1 VNDEVAEPRLRDG
14 LRPCLITFIALRVGL
29 VVLAAIA
36 MGVIPA
42 RAGVDVPGWLAGP
55 IDHGWRAAFTAMER
69 QDALWFLRIAT
80 AGYDASDGSAAF
92 FPLYPLVVRVVSWI
106 VGGHPLLAATLVSNG
121 AFFGALLVL
130 YDLTVRELSE
140 GVARRAIVY
149 LAVFPTAFFFMAPY
163 SESLFLLLSLL
174 AFREARR
181 DRWPSAAVAGALA
194 ALTRSM
200 GIVLVP
206 ALLFMAWERY
216 RANGGRLGPRV
227 AAALAVAL
235 GPLAYFAWWGMAHG
249 DALAPLHAQANWQRV
264 ATFPLVTL
272 WRATLMAL
280 GGLGV
285 VDPAYWII
293 DLLVTG
299 VVIAAVVIG
308 WHRLP
313 LPYLIYALGCLL
325 IPLSYPFE
333 PRPLLSMPRFVAV
346 IFPAFWVMADA
357 TERRRLPSTAV
368 VACFAAG
375 LGLSATLFMNWWY
388 IF

>member
-1 VNDEVAEPRLRDG
+1 
-14 LRPCLITFIALRVGL
+14 
-29 VVLAAIA
+29 
-36 MGVIPA
+36 VIPA
-42 RAGVDVPGWLAGP
+42 REGVDVPGWLAGP

-80 AGYDASDGSAAF
+80 TGYDAGDGSAAF

-106 VGGHPLLAATLVSNG
+106 VGGRPLLAATLVSN
-121 AFFGALLVL
+121 ASFFGALLVL
-130 YDLTVRELSE
+130 YDLTVREFSE
-140 GVARRAIVY
+140 AVARRTIVY
-149 LAVFPTAFFFMAPY
+149 MAVFPTAFFFLAPY

-194 ALTRSM
+194 ALTRSI

-206 ALLFMAWERY
+206 ALLIVAFERY
-216 RANGGRLGPRV
+216 RVNGGRLGPR
-227 AAALAVAL
+227 LAWASAVVI
-235 GPLAYFAWWGMAHG
+235 GPLTYLAWWSVAHG
-249 DALAPLHAQANWQRV
+249 EALAPLHAQANWQRV
-264 ATFPLVTL
+264 ADFPLLTL
-272 WRATLMAL
+272 WRATLMAF

-308 WHRLP
+308 WRRLP
-313 LPYLIYALGCLL
+313 LQYLIYALGCLL
-325 IPLSYPFE
+325 IPLSYAYE
-333 PRPLLSMPRFVAV
+333 PRPLLSMPRFAAV
-346 IFPAFWVMADA
+346 VFPAFWVMADA
-357 TERRRLPSTAV
+357 TERGRLPSTV
-368 VACFAAG
+368 VIACFAAG

>member
-1 VNDEVAEPRLRDG
+1 MNDEASEPRLRDG

-36 MGVIPA
+36 VGVIPA
-42 RAGVDVPGWLAGP
+42 REGVDVPGWLAGP
-55 IDHGWRAAFTAMER
+55 IDHGWRAAFTALER

-92 FPLYPLVVRVVSWI
+92 FPLYPLVVRVVSWL
-106 VGGHPLLAATLVSNG
+106 VGGRPLLAATLVSN
-121 AFFGALLVL
+121 ASFFGALLVL

-140 GVARRAIVY
+140 AVARRTIVY
-149 LAVFPTAFFFMAPY
+149 QAVFPTAFFFLAPY
-163 SESLFLLLSLL
+163 SESLFLFLSVL
-174 AFREARR
+174 AFRQARR
-181 DRWPSAAVAGALA
+181 DRWMSAALAGGLA
-194 ALTRSM
+194 ALTRSI
-200 GIVLVP
+200 GVVLIP
-206 ALLFMAWERY
+206 ALLVMAFERY

-227 AAALAVAL
+227 ASAIAVAL
-235 GPLAYFAWWGMAHG
+235 GPLAYFAWWGIARG

-264 ATFPLVTL
+264 AAFPLGSL
-272 WRATLMAL
+272 WRATQMAF

-293 DLLVTG
+293 DLLITG

-308 WHRLP
+308 WRRLP

-346 IFPAFWVMADA
+346 IFPGFWVMADA
-357 TERRRLPSTAV
+357 TERSRLPSAAV

>member
-1 VNDEVAEPRLRDG
+1 MNDEVAEPRLRDG

-36 MGVIPA
+36 VGVIPA
-42 RAGVDVPGWLAGP
+42 REGVDVPGWLAGP
-55 IDHGWRAAFTAMER
+55 IDHGWRAAFTSMER

-80 AGYDASDGSAAF
+80 AGYDAGDGSAAF

-106 VGGHPLLAATLVSNG
+106 VGGRPLLAATLVSN
-121 AFFGALLVL
+121 ASFFGALLVL
-130 YDLTVRELSE
+130 YDLTVREFSE
-140 GVARRAIVY
+140 AVARRTIVY
-149 LAVFPTAFFFMAPY
+149 MAVFPTAFFFLAPY

-194 ALTRSM
+194 ALTRSI

-206 ALLFMAWERY
+206 ALLLMAFERY
-216 RANGGRLGPRV
+216 RVNGGRLGPR
-227 AAALAVAL
+227 LAWASAVVV
-235 GPLAYFAWWGMAHG
+235 GPLAYLAWWGVAHG

-264 ATFPLVTL
+264 VAFPLLTL
-272 WRATLMAL
+272 WRATLMAF

-308 WHRLP
+308 WRRLP
-313 LPYLIYALGCLL
+313 PPYLIYALGCLL
-325 IPLSYPFE
+325 IPLSYPYE

-357 TERRRLPSTAV
+357 TERRRLPSSLV
-368 VACFAAG
+368 IACFAAG